1 MNHKLNNN
9 ILVKEQYK
17 DSKNLDARSY
27 LHAKFST
34 NNYGWMNWLFDNMS
48 FKSGC
53 KILELGCG
61 NGELWKSNLHRVGS
75 DWEIVLTDFSE
86 GMLETA
92 RNKIKDDRFKFLAVD
107 AQDIPFAENS
117 FDIVIANHMLYHVP
131 DRKRAMSEISRV
143 LKSEGS
149 FYASTT
155 GIKNMA
161 GLRELINRFDSRINY
176 PNRAEIIG
184 FNLEN
189 GINEL
194 IEFFDDIRVV
204 RYEDSLVITEAEPLI
219 NYVLSLKEFGNIA
232 TILIDD
238 KLKDFKKYI
247 EDIIKEN
254 GSIYITKD
262 AGLFI
267 AKNKR

>member
-1 MNHKLNNN
+1 
-9 ILVKEQYK
+9 
-17 DSKNLDARSY
+17 
-27 LHAKFST
+27 
-34 NNYGWMNWLFDNMS
+34 
-48 FKSGC
+48 
-53 KILELGCG
+53 
-61 NGELWKSNLHRVGS
+61 
-75 DWEIVLTDFSE
+75 
-86 GMLETA
+86 
-92 RNKIKDDRFKFLAVD
+92 
-107 AQDIPFAENS
+107 
-117 FDIVIANHMLYHVP
+117 MLYHVP